1 MPKPFS
7 DQERQIIQQRLLD
20 KGNELFCLHGLK
32 KVNVEELAKAANIS
46 KGAFY
51 QFFESKEALFMDVV
65 EETEKN
71 YRTQLLKEMDL
82 PGPSPH
88 ARFRS
93 VLEKS
98 LSLWKEIPLLR
109 FFASTDYDLLLRRM
123 PADRLQIHFASD
135 HLFIEQLITHCRE
148 AGIPLKV
155 DANRFMNLLYTL
167 LLVVMH
173 QSDFGEGILDET
185 FDLLLEL
192 ITSYCLGEIV
202 TLPQNLRV

>member
-7 DQERQIIQQRLLD
+7 EQERQIIQQRLLD
-20 KGNELFCLHGLK
+20 KGHELFCKHGLK

-65 EETEKN
+65 EEVEKN
-71 YRTQLLKEMDL
+71 YRVQLLKEIDL

-98 LSLWKEIPLLR
+98 LSLWKEIPLLQ
-109 FFASTDYDLLLRRM
+109 FFASSDYDLLLRRM
-123 PADRLQIHFASD
+123 PADRLQSHFASD
-135 HLFIEQLITHCRE
+135 QLFIEQLIAHCRE

-155 DANRFMNLLYTL
+155 TVGRFMNLLYTL

-173 QSDFGEGILDET
+173 QNDFGQGNLDET
-185 FDLLLEL
+185 FDLLLEM
-192 ITSYCLGEIV
+192 ITAYCLGEIPSMPV
-202 TLPQNLRV
+202 QLPG